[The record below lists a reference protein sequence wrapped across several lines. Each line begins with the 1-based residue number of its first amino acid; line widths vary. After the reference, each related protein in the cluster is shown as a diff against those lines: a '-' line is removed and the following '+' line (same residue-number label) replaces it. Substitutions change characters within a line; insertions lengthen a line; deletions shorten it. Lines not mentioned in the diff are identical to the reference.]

1 MKLTRHFWVLV
12 LLAPY
17 VAVADPVQQLS
28 FRVLD
33 QQSQERGAFVQG
45 FTFDQ
50 SNLYLSTGGYGTS
63 YIAKIH
69 PETGAIEVQRSLPAR
84 YFGEGVTVLGN
95 SLYQVTWRSGVGFIR
110 DRQTLDVTDQFKL
123 AGEAWGITTDGAQ
136 LIISDGSAELTFY
149 APEGMRPTHRITVTE
164 RGRRIKRLNE
174 LEYIDG
180 LVWANIWYE
189 DRVVV
194 INPQSGEVVASLN
207 LAGLLPREER
217 QPNTDVLNGIAY
229 DASTDALWFTGKR
242 WPWRYKLEI
251 LPERPKL
258 LPMEPQ

>member
-1 MKLTRHFWVLV
+1 MRLMLLFWVLV
-12 LLAPY
+12 LLAPHE
-17 VAVADPVQQLS
+17 AIADPIMQLS
-28 FRVLD
+28 FRVVG

-50 SNLYLSTGGYGTS
+50 SNLYLGTGGYGSS
-63 YIAKIH
+63 YIAKIN
-69 PETGAIEVQRSLPAR
+69 PETGATEIQRQLPAR
-84 YFGEGVTVLGN
+84 YFGEGVTVLG
-95 SLYQVTWRSGVGFIR
+95 SLLYQVTWRSGTGFIR
-110 DRQTLDVTDQFKL
+110 DRETLEVINQFKL
-123 AGEAWGITTDGAQ
+123 VGEAWGITTDGTH
-136 LIISDGSAELTFY
+136 LIVSNGSAELTFY
-149 APEGMRPTHRITVTE
+149 KSEGMQPIRSITVTE
-164 RGRRIKRLNE
+164 AGRRIKRLNE

-189 DRVVV
+189 DRVIV

-207 LAGLLPREER
+207 LAGLLPKEER

-229 DASTDALWFTGKR
+229 DASNDALWFTGKR